1 MWEPMATL
9 LVEIGCEELPAAAC
23 REAENQLPELCRRAL
38 GVEPTQILITP
49 RRLAVLVEDVPERTP
64 DQWMKGPPVAMREKA
79 AAGFA
84 KRHGVTVDELEERDG
99 ALGVEV
105 PGRALADVLPEQV
118 DAILRGLSFAKTMRW
133 DDSGLRY
140 PRPVRWTLA
149 MVDSDKVVGE
159 HSQGHRFAPGSLEI
173 PQASAYVDTL
183 RAADVEPDAAERRR
197 QIVEA
202 LDALGEWTDPN
213 GVLEEVVYLVE
224 KAIVVDGRFDERYLQ
239 LPSRVI
245 ETTIQRHIRA
255 FPLGE
260 NRFAFVANGG
270 DPETVRSGVEN
281 VVEGR
286 LEDASF
292 TFERDVKVGI
302 DGLAERLGSITFF
315 AGGGTYADKTVAWAS
330 SSRLSAAAR
339 RRSRL
344 RGLRR
349 PTRPPSSSGSSRSSR
364 VTSAASTHGSPAIRK
379 RSRPRSTSSTCPTRP
394 TRRFRRPRP
403 GGSCRQPTRSTPS
416 TSLSSSATGRPAP
429 ATPTASGA
437 RRSGSTGSRPRA
449 TSRSHARSWRAR
461 SPSSSRSAS
470 RAFWTRR
477 WSTCAPRAG
486 LRCATWAASRGWPRR
501 SPRCRTSGSGR
512 STPPTRA
519 RAASRRRR
527 KAPPPSS
534 TRPCCSTRRRSRS
547 RRRSS
552 ESTRRSLPLWTR
564 GDFGAAVEAAAELG
578 PLLDTFFE
586 QVLVLADDRAVRAN
600 RLRLLLN
607 VRDTLGR
614 LGELSLIPR

>member
-23 REAENQLPELCRRAL
+23 REAENQLPELCRQAL
-38 GVEPTQILITP
+38 GVDPTQILITP

-64 DQWMKGPPVAMREKA
+64 DQWMKGPPVAMRDKA

-105 PGRALADVLPEQV
+105 PGRALVEVLSEQV
-118 DAILRGLSFAKTMRW
+118 DAILRGLSFTKTMRW
-133 DDSGLRY
+133 DDSGLRF
-140 PRPVRWTLA
+140 PRPFRWTLA

-159 HSQGHRFAPGSLEI
+159 QSQGHRFNSGPVEI

-202 LDALGEWTDPN
+202 LDTLGEWTDPN
-213 GVLEEVVYLVE
+213 GVLEEVIYLVE
-224 KAIVVDGRFDERYLQ
+224 KALVVDGRFDERYLQ

-315 AGGGTYADKTVAWAS
+315 AGGGSYADKTTRLGKLVEALGGGEAALEAARLAKADQAS
-330 SSRLSAAAR
+330 ELVREFPELEGHVGGEYARLAGYPEAVSAAIDEQYLPDAADAPLPQTETGRVLSAADKIDTLNVSFELGHR
-339 RRSRL
+339 PTGSRDPY
-344 RGLRR
+344 GLRR
-349 PTRPPSSSGSSRSSR
+349 
-364 VTSAASTHGSPAIRK
+364 AAIGLDRLATEGNLSI
-379 RSRPRSTSSTCPTRP
+379 PRALMAGEVAEFVEE
-394 TRRFRRPRP
+394 RFE
-403 GGSCRQPTRSTPS
+403 G
-416 TSLSSSATGRPAP
+416 LLDAP
-429 ATPTASGA
+429 VEHVRAA
-437 RRSGSTGSRPRA
+437 RRASVHDLGGV
-449 TSRSHARSWRAR
+449 ARLAQALAALPEERFGPIHTAYTR
-461 SPSSSRSAS
+461 AS
-470 RAFWTRR
+470 R
-477 WSTCAPRAG
+477 
-486 LRCATWAASRGWPRR
+486 LAAKEEG
-501 SPRCRTSGSGR
+501 
-512 STPPTRA
+512 
-519 RAASRRRR
+519 AAAELDPALLLD
-527 KAPPPSS
+527 KAEVEVSQALERVDPQIAAA
-534 TRPCCSTRRRSRS
+534 
-547 RRRSS
+547 
-552 ESTRRSLPLWTR
+552 LDA

-614 LGELSLIPR
+614 LGELSQIPR